1 MPNFQARI
9 KPEWRHRF
17 PHLKTGLWYDVE
29 PLWEGTQT
37 RRVDMADKRVAR
49 LKTGTCFTSLRA
61 DYLVFR
67 PNLAATHPGTP
78 AA

>member
-17 PHLKTGLWYDVE
+17 PHLKTGAWYDVE

-37 RRVDMADKRVAR
+37 RRLDMADKRVAR

-61 DYLVFR
+61 EYVVFR
-67 PNLAATHPGTP
+67 EHPAATEPGAP

>member
-29 PLWEGTQT
+29 PLWEGTQA
-37 RRVDMADKRVAR
+37 RRLDMADKRVAR
-49 LKTGTCFTSLRA
+49 LKTGNCYTSLRA
-61 DYLVFR
+61 EYLVFR
-67 PNLAATHPGTP
+67 QNLAATQPGTP

>member
-17 PHLKTGLWYDVE
+17 PHLKTGTWYDVV
-29 PLWEGTQT
+29 PLWEGTQV
-37 RRVDMADKRVAR
+37 RRLDMADKRVAR

-61 DYLVFR
+61 EYLLFR
-67 PNLAATHPGTP
+67 RHPEAAHQDST